1 MIRETSAMHRTT
13 AAALLAGALTL
24 GLGGTA
30 QAQKEAPPPVGTP
43 KDFKLPAKREFTLP
57 NGVAVTLVPFGTVP
71 KATVSLAVR
80 TGRID
85 QRENEVWLPELT
97 ADLMNEGTATKT
109 SAQVAEQVAGMGGT
123 INVGVASDVINIG
136 GEVLSERAPEMV
148 RLVAE
153 VARTPRL
160 PESEI
165 ERIKGDRLRNLAI
178 AKSQPQPIASEKFRE
193 MLYGDHP
200 YGRLFPTE
208 AELQGFTIAQ
218 VRDFHARNFGAVRS
232 HLYVAGVFDAAAVE
246 AAIRQAFGDWKRGPA
261 PTSRPPAPKSQRTL
275 ALIDRPDAVQST
287 VIIGLPVPGAADKD
301 YIPLEVTDALLGG
314 SFGSRITSNIREDK
328 GYTYSPFSA
337 VANFRGESYWYE
349 QADVTTAVTGAS
361 MKEIFGEI
369 ERLQNEAPPAAE
381 LDGIKNNLAGIFTLQ
396 NGSRGG
402 IIGQLSF
409 VDLQGLD
416 DSYLTNYVR
425 NVLAVTPQEVQRIA
439 REHLRPERMAIV
451 VVGDR
456 KTVAEQVAPY
466 NSVVP

>member
-1 MIRETSAMHRTT
+1 M
-13 AAALLAGALTL
+13 
-24 GLGGTA
+24 
-30 QAQKEAPPPVGTP
+30 GTP

-57 NGVAVTLVPFGTVP
+57 NGLGVTLVPFGTVP
-71 KATVSLAVR
+71 KASLSLAVR

-85 QRENEVWLPELT
+85 QQANQVWLAELT
-97 ADLMNEGTATKT
+97 GDLMNEGTTTRT

-123 INVGVASDVINIG
+123 INVGIASDVVNIG

-148 RLVAE
+148 RLIAE
-153 VARTPRL
+153 VVRAPRL
-160 PESEI
+160 PESEL

-178 AKSQPQPIASEKFRE
+178 SRSQPQPIASEKFRE
-193 MLYGDHP
+193 LLYGDHP

-208 AELQGFTIAQ
+208 AMLKGYTIAQ
-218 VRDFHARNFGAVRS
+218 VRDFHGKNFGAARS

-261 PTSRPPAPKSQRTL
+261 PTVRPPSPKSRRTL

-287 VIIGLPVPGAADKD
+287 VVIGLPVPGADNKD
-301 YIPLEVTDALLGG
+301 YIPLQVTDALLGG
-314 SFGSRITSNIREDK
+314 AFGSRITANIREDK
-328 GYTYSPFSA
+328 GYTYSPFST
-337 VANFRGESYWYE
+337 VADFRGESYWYE
-349 QADVTTAVTGAS
+349 QADVTTNVTGAS
-361 MKEIFGEI
+361 IKEIIGEI
-369 ERLQNEAPPAAE
+369 ERLRNEPPPPAE

-416 DSYLTNYVR
+416 DAYLTNYVR

-439 REHLRPERMAIV
+439 REHLAPEKMAIV

-456 KTVAEQVAPY
+456 KTVAGQVAPY
-466 NSVVP
+466 DTVVP

>member
-13 AAALLAGALTL
+13 AAVLLAGALTL

-30 QAQKEAPPPVGTP
+30 RAQKEAPPPVGTP
-43 KDFKLPAKREFTLP
+43 KDFKLPPRREFTLP
-57 NGVAVTLVPFGTVP
+57 NGLAVTLVPFGTVP
-71 KATVSLAVR
+71 KATISLAVR

-85 QRENEVWLPELT
+85 QRANQVWLPELT
-97 ADLMNEGTATKT
+97 ADLMNEGTAAKS

-123 INVGVASDVINIG
+123 INVGVASDVTNIG
-136 GEVLSERAPEMV
+136 GDVLSERAPEMV

-178 AKSQPQPIASEKFRE
+178 AKSQPQPIATEKFRE
-193 MLYGDHP
+193 LLYGDHP
-200 YGRLFPTE
+200 YGHLFPTE
-208 AELQGFTIAQ
+208 AGLQGFTIAQ
-218 VRDFHARNFGAVRS
+218 VRDYHARNFGAARS

-246 AAIRQAFGDWKRGPA
+246 AAIRQAFGDWQRGPA

-287 VIIGLPVPGAADKD
+287 VIIGLPVPGATHKD
-301 YIPLEVTDALLGG
+301 YIPLLVTDALLGG

-328 GYTYSPFSA
+328 GYTYSPFST
-337 VANFRGESYWYE
+337 VANFRNESYWYE

-369 ERLQNEAPPAAE
+369 ERLQNTAPPTAE

-409 VDLQGLD
+409 VDLQGLP
-416 DSYLTNYVR
+416 DSYLTDYVR

-439 REHLRPERMAIV
+439 REHLRPEKMAIV

-456 KTVAEQVAPY
+456 KTVAGQVTPY